1 MNQKLIIAIDGFSST
16 GKSSLSKIIAQKLHY
31 THVDSGAMYRAIT
44 LFALQNALI
53 DEQGNIKIE
62 DLNREIPNIRIEFRR
77 NDETHKNETFLN
89 NQNIENEIRSMQ
101 VSSNVSAI
109 STLKEVRDYCVHL
122 QREMAT
128 QGGIVMDGRDIGT
141 VVFPDADFKFFI
153 TASPE
158 VRAQRRFLEYQQQ
171 GKQVSFDEV
180 FANVAERDR
189 IDSSREIA
197 PLKPADDAIIIDNST
212 LDLNQTVDK
221 VMEILSRSKF

>member
-31 THVDSGAMYRAIT
+31 THVDSGAMYRAVT
-44 LFALQNALI
+44 LFALQNDLM
-53 DEQGNIKIE
+53 DEQGSIKIE

-89 NQNIENEIRSMQ
+89 DQNVENEIRSMQ

-109 STLKEVRDYCVHL
+109 STLKEVRDYCVLL
-122 QREMAT
+122 QREMAK

-153 TASPE
+153 TASAE

-180 FANVAERDR
+180 FANVVERDR

-221 VMEILSRSKF
+221 VMEILSRS

>member
-180 FANVAERDR
+180 FANVVERDR

>member
-62 DLNREIPNIRIEFRR
+62 DLNREIPNIRIEFHR

-180 FANVAERDR
+180 FANVVERDR